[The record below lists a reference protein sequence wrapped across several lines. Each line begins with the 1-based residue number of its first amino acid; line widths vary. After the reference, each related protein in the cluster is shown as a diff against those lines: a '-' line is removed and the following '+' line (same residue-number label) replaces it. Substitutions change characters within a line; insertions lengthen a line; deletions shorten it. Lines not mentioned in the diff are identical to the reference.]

1 MTETTNN
8 YAEVL
13 YELGISEEAVR
24 DTKEIF
30 KSVPKVKELLENPVV
45 AFSQKERVISRI
57 FPGEIQNFLKV
68 VCRHHKIDK
77 IEEIIEV
84 YKSYSLKKKN
94 ILKAVLYYVT
104 EPGEEQKAG
113 IRKFLAG
120 EFSADEVQLIL
131 IEKKDLIGGFV
142 LQAGGR
148 EFDWSLLGRYR
159 NLKQKLTRR

>member
-57 FPGEIQNFLKV
+57 FPGEMQNFLKV

-77 IEEIIEV
+77 IEEIIEA

-120 EFSADEVQLIL
+120 EFSADEVQLVL
-131 IEKKDLIGGFV
+131 IEKKELIGGFV

>member
-13 YELGISEEAVR
+13 YGLDISKEAVR
-24 DTKEIF
+24 DTEELF
-30 KSVPKVKELLENPVV
+30 RSVPKVKELLENPVV
-45 AFSQKERVISRI
+45 SFAQKERIISRI

-68 VCRHHKIDK
+68 VCRHHKIDG
-77 IEEIIEV
+77 IEEIIEA
-84 YKSYSLKKKN
+84 YKSYSLKKRK
-94 ILKAVLYYVT
+94 ILKAELYYVT
-104 EPGEEQKAG
+104 EPGEEQQAG

-120 EFSADEVQLIL
+120 KFSADEVQLVL

>member
-13 YELGISEEAVR
+13 YGLDISKEAVR
-24 DTKEIF
+24 DTEEIFRSVPEVKEI
-30 KSVPKVKELLENPVV
+30 LENPVV
-45 AFSQKERVISRI
+45 SFVQKERIISRI

-77 IEEIIEV
+77 IEEIIEA
-84 YKSYSLKKKN
+84 YKKYSLK
-94 ILKAVLYYVT
+94 AELYYVT

-120 EFSADEVQLIL
+120 EFSVDEVQLIL

-142 LQAGGR
+142 LRAGGR

>member
-30 KSVPKVKELLENPVV
+30 KSVPKVKELLESPVV
-45 AFSQKERVISRI
+45 PFSQKERVISRI

>member
-1 MTETTNN
+1 MAETTNN

-13 YELGISEEAVR
+13 YELGISGEAVR
-24 DTKEIF
+24 ETEEIFRCVPEVKEI
-30 KSVPKVKELLENPVV
+30 LENPVV
-45 AFSQKERVISRI
+45 AFEKKERIISRI

-68 VCRHHKIDK
+68 VCRHRKIDK

-84 YKSYSLKKKN
+84 YKSCSMKKRN
-94 ILKAVLYYVT
+94 ILQAVMYYVT

-120 EFSADEVQLIL
+120 EFSADEVQLVL

>member
-45 AFSQKERVISRI
+45 PFSQKERVISRI

-120 EFSADEVQLIL
+120 EFSADEVQLVL

>member
-45 AFSQKERVISRI
+45 PFSQKERVSSRI
-57 FPGEIQNFLKV
+57 FPVEIQNFLKV

>member
-57 FPGEIQNFLKV
+57 FPGEMQSFLKV

-77 IEEIIEV
+77 IEEIIEA

-120 EFSADEVQLIL
+120 EFSADEVQLVL
-131 IEKKDLIGGFV
+131 IEKKELIGGFV